1 MDKEEQRKMA
11 TTEKELNELK
21 KAKREDLIK
30 AIGNKVA
37 DRNDA
42 ALRKLSKN

>member
-1 MDKEEQRKMA
+1 MDEEDQRKMA
-11 TTEKELNELK
+11 TTEKELNEMR
-21 KAKREDLIK
+21 KANRKDLIK
-30 AIGNKVA
+30 KIGNKVA